1 MLANLAV
8 IAVFWTTVAA
18 IAWSFPRSARNWWR
32 TWDRL
37 GALHRRKIR
46 GVRGLSFLAVAILP
60 LLLRAILLPLW
71 PIPAPYVQDE
81 FSYLLQADTFAH
93 GRLTNPTPALAEF
106 FESGQILVRPSYASK
121 YPPGHSFA
129 MAIGERLFGHPWF
142 GVWLS
147 CGALAAALLWALE
160 GWFAPSWALFGTLLA
175 LPLCS
180 FSYWMNSYMGGSV
193 AAIGGALVVGAYPR
207 LTGRKRGLT
216 RRKRDSA
223 AWVLAA

>member
-1 MLANLAV
+1 MLASVAL
-8 IAVFWTTVAA
+8 IAVFWAAVAA
-18 IAWSFPRSARNWWR
+18 IACRLPEYGRSWWR

-37 GALHRRKIR
+37 ASAHLSSWRA
-46 GVRGLSFLAVAILP
+46 LSFGVVAILP
-60 LLLRAILLPLW
+60 LLLRGILLPLW
-71 PIPAPYVQDE
+71 PMPDPYIQDE

-129 MAIGERLFGHPWF
+129 MAIGSRLFGHPWF

-160 GWFAPSWALFGTLLA
+160 GWVSPSWALFGTLLA
-175 LPLCS
+175 IPLCS

-207 LTGRKRGLT
+207 LTQI
-216 RRKRDSA
+216 
-223 AWVLAA
+223 